1 MYTWSIRLTYI
12 EGYGDGSISEHYYI
26 KAKNDID
33 ALDSALTSFLNE
45 FGLNFDDDIENIEWS
60 YCRV

>member
-12 EGYGDGSISEHYYI
+12 EGYGDGSISEHYYVL
-26 KAKNDID
+26 AENDID
-33 ALDSALTSFLNE
+33 AIDKALTSFLDE
-45 FGLNFDDDIENIEWS
+45 FDLVFDEDIENIEWS